1 MLEDAASFLT
11 WISWKPWESQFWLEQ
26 NFEVLIFGILLGSV
40 IIEVIRN
47 PRHYSKT
54 ETLSNFGSILLHQ
67 LGKLVFQ
74 TPLIALYVYLFRN
87 FALLKFEWT
96 IVDFFLALLLNDFVY
111 YWHHRFMHQT
121 SLLWTVHV
129 VHHQPEH
136 FNLSMGTRL
145 SFFNKALTYWFYLP
159 LAVVGVPPLLMLSA
173 GWTNGLYQ
181 AYSHLGSRIGNSWVE
196 VLFVTPR
203 THSFHH
209 AKDLKWRDA
218 HYGGMLTVWDRL
230 FGTWKTPEGEI
241 AAFGVAGSL
250 GRADVVR
257 NPFKACLVPWRWLS
271 HGLKRHGS
279 RALYASPSRLEP

>member
-1 MLEDAASFLT
+1 MTEGNLSFASWMT
-11 WISWKPWESQFWLEQ
+11 WKPWDRQFWLEQ
-26 NFEVLIFGILLGSV
+26 DFEVLIFGILLVS
-40 IIEVIRN
+40 IAIEFVRS
-47 PRHYSKT
+47 PRHYSKA

-67 LGKLVFQ
+67 FGKLVFQ
-74 TPLIALYVYLFRN
+74 TPLIALYIFLYRN

-96 IVDFFLALLLNDFVY
+96 LGDFALALLLNDFVY

-159 LAVVGVPPLLMLSA
+159 LAIVGIPPLLMLSA

-196 VLFVTPR
+196 LLFVTPR
-203 THSFHH
+203 THAFHH
-209 AKDLKWRDA
+209 AKDVNWRDA
-218 HYGGMLTVWDRL
+218 HYGGMLTIWDRM
-230 FGTWKTPEGEI
+230 FGTWKTPEGQIE
-241 AAFGVAGSL
+241 AFGVVGSL
-250 GRADVVR
+250 GRPEVVR
-257 NPFKACLVPWRWLS
+257 NSLMACLSPWRWLS
-271 HGLKRHGS
+271 QGLRRLGP
-279 RALYASPSRLEP
+279 RALLASPSRLEP

>member
-1 MLEDAASFLT
+1 
-11 WISWKPWESQFWLEQ
+11 
-26 NFEVLIFGILLGSV
+26 
-40 IIEVIRN
+40 
-47 PRHYSKT
+47 
-54 ETLSNFGSILLHQ
+54 
-67 LGKLVFQ
+67 
-74 TPLIALYVYLFRN
+74 
-87 FALLKFEWT
+87 
-96 IVDFFLALLLNDFVY
+96 
-111 YWHHRFMHQT
+111 
-121 SLLWTVHV
+121 
-129 VHHQPEH
+129 
-136 FNLSMGTRL
+136 MGTRL